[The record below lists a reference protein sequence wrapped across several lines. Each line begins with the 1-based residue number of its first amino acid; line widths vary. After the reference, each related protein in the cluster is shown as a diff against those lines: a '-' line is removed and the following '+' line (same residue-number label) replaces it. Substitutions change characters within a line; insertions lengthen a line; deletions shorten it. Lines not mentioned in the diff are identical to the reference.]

1 MMDNTLLPKG
11 FFKNN
16 PLEEMSAA
24 RIMDFSSIAEMND
37 EIHDEMTKA
46 LFQTLP
52 PERIEKIQA
61 EEDLIDGLGSAEEI
75 VAYMRKISEP
85 CNRPALCKRALA
97 VQAEV
102 MPLIL
107 RRFLTSSQ
115 DVFIDTAARI
125 FICAERIYAE
135 QLLQS
140 YREIRDAYAQSAACL
155 VFGEHKLGTAVPL
168 LLREYKRFQNSYPD
182 ETFAQGPLL
191 ALYIIYGKA

>member
-61 EEDLIDGLGSAEEI
+61 EADLIDG
-75 VAYMRKISEP
+75 
-85 CNRPALCKRALA
+85 
-97 VQAEV
+97 
-102 MPLIL
+102 
-107 RRFLTSSQ
+107 
-115 DVFIDTAARI
+115 
-125 FICAERIYAE
+125 
-135 QLLQS
+135 
-140 YREIRDAYAQSAACL
+140 
-155 VFGEHKLGTAVPL
+155 
-168 LLREYKRFQNSYPD
+168 
-182 ETFAQGPLL
+182 FAQGPLL

>member
-24 RIMDFSSIAEMND
+24 RFTDSFTIAEMND
-37 EIHDEMTKA
+37 EIHGEITKA
-46 LFQTLP
+46 LLQALP
-52 PERIEKIQA
+52 PERIEKMQA
-61 EEDLIDGLGSAEEI
+61 EADLIDGLESAEEI

-85 CNRPALCKRALA
+85 SNRPALCKKALA

-102 MPLIL
+102 MPMIL

-155 VFGEHKLGTAVPL
+155 VFGEHKLGAAVPL

-182 ETFAQGPLL
+182 ESYAQGPLL

>member
-24 RIMDFSSIAEMND
+24 RFTDSFTIAEMND
-37 EIHDEMTKA
+37 EIHGEITKA
-46 LFQTLP
+46 LLQALP
-52 PERIEKIQA
+52 PERIEKMQA
-61 EEDLIDGLGSAEEI
+61 EADLIDGLESAEEI

-85 CNRPALCKRALA
+85 SNRPALCKKALA

-140 YREIRDAYAQSAACL
+140 YREIRDAYAQSVACL

-182 ETFAQGPLL
+182 ESYAQGPLL